1 MSSRAH
7 SFCRLENRLLGPG
20 AAASLVCQIFSWSLK
35 PANPAPPNSLH
46 AETCVH
52 TGLCTHAYAH
62 SHTCR
67 GPSSWLFREDPH
79 MHTHPDTHICPVY
92 LHIGMHTDISHVHRP
107 CQLQVHIVLMQKH
120 IPKRMHMPLH
130 KYVCTQTHSLVYTC
144 VHTGAG
150 MLAYPDPSA
159 YHGTPTYIQTQ
170 NCLCAYRWH
179 QSCTHMCIQ
188 DYIQRL
194 VHVHIYIYMHVFCA
208 QCTDSHKVPQCSAI
222 TNSQADPWFPAPSG
236 WLSLPSPQPHDR
248 QLSSC
253 QPQCL
258 PLASHPPG
266 VPRSLINPLT
276 NWPPAP

>member
-92 LHIGMHTDISHVHRP
+92 LHISMHTDISHVHRP
-107 CQLQVHIVLMQKH
+107 CQLQVHMFSCRSTYLNVCTCPCTNMYAHRHTALYIH
-120 IPKRMHMPLH
+120 
-130 KYVCTQTHSLVYTC
+130 VCTQVQACLHTQTHLHTTAHPHIYRHKTTC
-144 VHTGAG
+144 VHTDGI
-150 MLAYPDPSA
+150 S
-159 YHGTPTYIQTQ
+159 HVHT
-170 NCLCAYRWH
+170 CAYR
-179 QSCTHMCIQ
+179 TTFKDLYMF
-188 DYIQRL
+188 
-194 VHVHIYIYMHVFCA
+194 IYIYMHVFCA

-236 WLSLPSPQPHDR
+236 WLSLPSPQPLDR